1 MRTRLLPEVG
11 TRARNTIDFTG
22 ERWYSSARALGVRAT
37 ALSPKSVSSS
47 RGAVRVSGG
56 YACQASDLLV
66 MVDELETDARHADNI
81 HNIHASRRTMPVTV
95 PTRHAND
102 THVTC
107 GLQRGD
113 RKEKKN
119 WGQQPSQLLPATSHF
134 STLLLGY
141 CSPRMPM

>member
-56 YACQASDLLV
+56 GVCL
-66 MVDELETDARHADNI
+66 
-81 HNIHASRRTMPVTV
+81 
-95 PTRHAND
+95 
-102 THVTC
+102 
-107 GLQRGD
+107 
-113 RKEKKN
+113 
-119 WGQQPSQLLPATSHF
+119 PSQRS
-134 STLLLGY
+134 SSNGG
-141 CSPRMPM
+141 